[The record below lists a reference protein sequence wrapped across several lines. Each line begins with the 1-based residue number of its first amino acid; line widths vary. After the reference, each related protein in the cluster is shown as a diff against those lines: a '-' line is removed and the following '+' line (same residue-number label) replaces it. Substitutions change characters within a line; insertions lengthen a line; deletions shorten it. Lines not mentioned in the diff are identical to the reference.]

1 MTNCSM
7 YTGTALWRERLTVCT
22 CMIHSARPLS
32 VDHVASPLPRGFSW
46 DTLPVHWFSANASSQ
61 LSAEAAARI
70 ASRHSLVI
78 FNGQSHAY
86 QAAPFGKNSEGKM
99 IAGGEMIRTAADKLA
114 IPRPSVVAYF
124 NSVVGWTAYN
134 FETWWVPPASHRLF
148 LGALLTKASRTLCG
162 QDDRKQDTDAARRG
176 WQAACLPQRW

>member
-1 MTNCSM
+1 MEGKKNR
-7 YTGTALWRERLTVCT
+7 ANHPVLTQSSLVGKID
-22 CMIHSARPLS
+22 CMHHSARSLS
-32 VDHVASPLPRGFSW
+32 SIDRVAPPLPRGFSW

-61 LSAEAAARI
+61 LSADAAARI

-99 IAGGEMIRTAADKLA
+99 VAGGEMIRAAADKMG

-134 FETWWVPPASHRLF
+134 FQTWWASRAVQLF
-148 LGALLTKASRTLCG
+148 LCAMPVR
-162 QDDRKQDTDAARRG
+162 
-176 WQAACLPQRW
+176 